1 MTPARIAFLTGILCF
16 VAVVPNLGAQE
27 ESERELRGDVVSAAT
42 GEPVAGAWIA
52 LEGYGWG
59 TYSRRNGHFRLP
71 DVPTARRGYDVRAL
85 GYLPATLTL
94 EPTRDARSI
103 ELTPDAS
110 LQDGL
115 PFLLDHLED
124 RRNAGRVFDREVLAF
139 SGAFNLGEL
148 LTARGVRRVRRFCL
162 DEVTT
167 PGLSLAPPDEFYLV
181 EIHGSTVRAYTE
193 EFLERTAR
201 QDLDTIQEIVRL
213 HLPIC

>member
-1 MTPARIAFLTGILCF
+1 M
-16 VAVVPNLGAQE
+16 
-27 ESERELRGDVVSAAT
+27 
-42 GEPVAGAWIA
+42 
-52 LEGYGWG
+52 
-59 TYSRRNGHFRLP
+59 
-71 DVPTARRGYDVRAL
+71 
-85 GYLPATLTL
+85 

-103 ELTPDAS
+103 ALTPDAS

-115 PFLLDHLED
+115 PFLFAHLED
-124 RRNAGRVFDREVLAF
+124 RRNAGRVFDREALAF

-148 LTARGVRRVRRFCL
+148 LTARGVRRVRKFCL

-167 PGLSLAPPDEFYLV
+167 PGLSLAPPEEFYLV

-193 EFLERTAR
+193 EFMERTAR